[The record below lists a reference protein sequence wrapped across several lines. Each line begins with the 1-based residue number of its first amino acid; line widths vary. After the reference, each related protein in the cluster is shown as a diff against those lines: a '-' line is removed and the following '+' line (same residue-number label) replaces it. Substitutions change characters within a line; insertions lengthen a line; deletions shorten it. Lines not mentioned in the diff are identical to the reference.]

1 MRRNSPSQ
9 SRHTGSK
16 RPIAHWRRPRGGGGR
31 TARAAPERRAATVGA
46 VEIRELAVQDSYV
59 VDLVPHGDARGRF
72 AEWYRADVLSG
83 ATGFGLTLAQ
93 ANHSVSARG
102 VLRGVHFA
110 LVPPGQAK
118 YVYCPSGRVLDVVVD
133 IRVGSPTFG
142 VYDSVLLDSEE
153 PRAVY
158 LAEGLGHAFV
168 SLADGSSVTYLVS
181 TGYSPGREF
190 GVNPMDPA
198 LGLPWP
204 DDLTFE
210 LSAKDQAAPT
220 LAEAQE
226 QGLLPTMEQCRAR
239 YDELRASPL
248 QIAR

>member
-1 MRRNSPSQ
+1 
-9 SRHTGSK
+9 
-16 RPIAHWRRPRGGGGR
+16 
-31 TARAAPERRAATVGA
+31 VD
-46 VEIRELAVQDSYV
+46 IRELAVPDSYAF
-59 VDLVPHGDARGRF
+59 DLVPHGDNRGRF
-72 AEWYRADVLSG
+72 VEWYRADALKK

-110 LVPPGQAK
+110 LVPPGQGK
-118 YVYCPSGRVLDVVVD
+118 YVYCPAGKVLDVIVD

-142 VYDSVLLDSEE
+142 VHDAVVLDSEE

-168 SLADGSSVTYLVS
+168 SLADASSVAYLVS
-181 TGYSPGREF
+181 AGYSPGREF
-190 GVNPMDPA
+190 GIDPMDPE
-198 LGLPWP
+198 LDLPWP
-204 DDLTFE
+204 TGIDFE

-226 QGLLPTMEQCRAR
+226 QGLLPTMEQCTAR
-239 YDELRASPL
+239 YAELRAA
-248 QIAR
+248 AR